1 MKFNTLV
8 ALFATASAVKI
19 AQNDEA
25 DMEDHVEENPV
36 EDDTIDAEAQEADA
50 MAEEEY
56 NLKKDEFTAYDI
68 PPLLQ
73 IDQCYKFINRGYNMT
88 MRHQGSRLKIHRLG
102 HSSLENKDS
111 TF

>member
-36 EDDTIDAEAQEADA
+36 EDETIDAEAQEPDA
-50 MAEEEY
+50 MAEKELNLPDEY
-56 NLKKDEFTAYDI
+56 DAYNI
-68 PPLLQ
+68 PPLLL

-88 MRHQGSRLKIHRLG
+88 MRHQGYRLKIHKLG

>member
-25 DMEDHVEENPV
+25 DMEDQVANPV

-56 NLKKDEFTAYDI
+56 HLNKDEYSAYDI
-68 PPLLQ
+68 HPLIQ
-73 IDQCYKFINRGYNMT
+73 IDHCYKFINRAHN
-88 MRHQGSRLKIHRLG
+88 
-102 HSSLENKDS
+102 
-111 TF
+111 